1 MQALKPAFA
10 QVMAEAAGAEA
21 SGARVCAAHGRETT
35 PECKNSLLLHA

>member
-35 PECKNSLLLHA
+35 LEHQNSPLLHA